1 MNYNTII
8 NLIGAVLRFLGM
20 TMLIPLVV
28 AIWYSENYNPFLIS
42 AVITFVV
49 GIISGLKTHEIDDLP
64 IKESFAIVAIGWF
77 SVALF
82 GSLPYILSG
91 ISPLDALFESMS
103 GFTTTGSTILP
114 AIEDCSNNPM
124 SLLFWRSFT
133 QWLGGMGIIVLFLA
147 ILPKLA
153 VAGRDLFRAE
163 VPDPIGDKLRPR
175 LSQTAKILW
184 SVYIGFSAV
193 EVFVLWLSKMTFY
206 DALCTTFSTMSTG
219 GFSPHSESIAFFN
232 SSLIECIVIFF
243 MFVAGAN
250 FALHYWVL
258 RGGVNHLFRDSEFR
272 LYTCIVFGAT
282 LLIVLVLWNT
292 HGFDSIRLGLF
303 QVVAVIT
310 TTGFATADF
319 DAWPNA
325 AKMVLFLLMFIGG
338 CAGSTGGGMKVVRLL
353 LLIKYGYR
361 ELFRSLHPKAILPVR
376 LGRQMVPQ
384 GVMEAILSFFILYI
398 FIFAVA
404 SLILSV
410 LGMDIVSATSAA
422 ATTLGNVGPGFNIIG
437 PAAHFGGVH
446 PIGKLVLIL
455 CMWIGRLE
463 VFTVLVLLIPDFW
476 RK

>member
-8 NLIGAVLRFLGM
+8 NVIGAVLRFLGM
-20 TMLIPLVV
+20 AMLVPLVV
-28 AIWYSENYNPFLIS
+28 ALWYGENYNPFLVS
-42 AVITFVV
+42 AVITFIF
-49 GIISGLKTHEIDDLP
+49 GIVSGLKTHEIDDLP

-82 GSLPYILSG
+82 GSLPYALSE
-91 ISPLDALFESMS
+91 IPLLDALFESMS

-114 AIEDCSNNPM
+114 VIENCSN

-184 SVYIGFSAV
+184 SVYVGFSVV
-193 EVFVLWLSKMTFY
+193 EVFLLRISGMTLY

-219 GFSPHSESIAFFN
+219 GFSPHSTSIAFFH
-232 SSLIECIVIFF
+232 SSLIEYIVIFF

-250 FALHYWVL
+250 FALHYWML
-258 RGGVNHLFRDSEFR
+258 RGGADHLFRDSEFR
-272 LYTCIVFGAT
+272 LYTGIIFCAT
-282 LLIVLVLWNT
+282 LLAVLVLWE
-292 HGFDSIRLGLF
+292 HYGIDSIRLGLF
-303 QVVAVIT
+303 QVVSIIT

-319 DAWPNA
+319 DTWPNVA
-325 AKMVLFLLMFIGG
+325 RLALFLLMFIGG
-338 CAGSTGGGMKVVRLL
+338 CAGSTSGGLKVVRLL
-353 LLIKYGYR
+353 LLVKYGYR
-361 ELFRSLHPKAILPVR
+361 ELVQSLHPKAILPIR
-376 LGRQMVPQ
+376 LGKQVVSR
-384 GVMEAILSFFILYI
+384 GVMGAILSFFILYI

-404 SLILSV
+404 SLILSA
-410 LGMDIVSATSAA
+410 LGMDTVSATSAA
-422 ATTLGNVGPGFNIIG
+422 ATTLGNVGPGFDIIG
-437 PAAHFGGVH
+437 PAANFSGVH
-446 PIGKLVLIL
+446 PIGKLVLVF

-463 VFTVLVLLIPDFW
+463 IFTVLVLLIPDFW

>member
-20 TMLIPLVV
+20 AMLVPVVV
-28 AIWYSENYNPFLIS
+28 ALWYNENYNPFLIS

-49 GIISGLKTHEIDDLP
+49 GIVSGLKTHEFDDLP

-77 SVALF
+77 LVAMF

-91 ISPLDALFESMS
+91 ISIMDALFESMS

-114 AIEDCSNNPM
+114 VIEDYSK

-163 VPDPIGDKLRPR
+163 VPDPIGDKLSPR

-184 SVYIGFSAV
+184 SVYVGLSAV
-193 EVFVLWLSKMTFY
+193 EVFALWLSGMTVY
-206 DALCTTFSTMSTG
+206 DALCTSFSTMSTG
-219 GFSPHSESIAFFN
+219 GFSPHSESIAFFH

-258 RGGVNHLFRDSEFR
+258 RGGADRLFRDSEFR
-272 LYTCIVFGAT
+272 LYTCIIVCAT
-282 LLIVLVLWNT
+282 LLIALVLWGT
-292 HGFDSIRLGLF
+292 YGFDSIRLGLF
-303 QVVAVIT
+303 QVVSIVT

-319 DAWPNA
+319 DTWPNTGR
-325 AKMVLFLLMFIGG
+325 MILFLLLFVGG
-338 CAGSTGGGMKVVRLL
+338 CAGSTGGGVKVVRLL

-361 ELFRSLHPKAILPVR
+361 ELFRSLHPKAILPIR
-376 LGRQMVPQ
+376 LGRQLVPQ
-384 GVMEAILSFFILYI
+384 GVTEAILSFFILYI
-398 FIFAVA
+398 FIFTIA
-404 SLILSV
+404 SLILSII
-410 LGMDIVSATSAA
+410 GMDVVSATSAA
-422 ATTLGNVGPGFNIIG
+422 ATTLGNVGPGFNTVG
-437 PAAHFGGVH
+437 PAANFSGVH
-446 PIGKLVLIL
+446 PIGKLVSVL

-463 VFTVLVLLIPDFW
+463 IFTVLVLLIPDFW

>member
-20 TMLIPLVV
+20 AMLVPLVV
-28 AIWYSENYNPFLIS
+28 AFWYGENYNPFLIS

-49 GIISGLKTHEIDDLP
+49 GIASGLKTHEIDDLP
-64 IKESFAIVAIGWF
+64 IRESFAVVAIGWF

-82 GSLPYILSG
+82 GSMPYLLSG

-114 AIEDCSNNPM
+114 VIEDYSK

-163 VPDPIGDKLRPR
+163 VPDPIGDKLSPR

-184 SVYIGFSAV
+184 SVYVGFSAV
-193 EVFVLWLSKMTFY
+193 EVFLLWLSEMTFY

-219 GFSPHSESIAFFN
+219 GFSPHSESIAFFH

-250 FALHYWVL
+250 FALHYWML
-258 RGGVNHLFRDSEFR
+258 RGGADHLFRDSEFR
-272 LYTCIVFGAT
+272 LYVCIIFCAT
-282 LLIVLVLWNT
+282 LLIALVLWTT

-325 AKMVLFLLMFIGG
+325 GKMVLFLLMFIGG
-338 CAGSTGGGMKVVRLL
+338 CAGSTGGGPKVVRLL

-384 GVMEAILSFFILYI
+384 GVMEAILSFFILYV

-404 SLILSV
+404 SLIMSI

-437 PAAHFGGVH
+437 PAANFGGVH
-446 PIGKLVLIL
+446 PIGKLVLVL

-463 VFTVLVLLIPDFW
+463 IFTVLVLLIPDFW

>member
-28 AIWYSENYNPFLIS
+28 ALWYNENYNPFLIS
-42 AVITFVV
+42 AVITFIV
-49 GIISGLKTHEIDDLP
+49 GIVSGLKTHEIDDLL

-114 AIEDCSNNPM
+114 AIEDCSK

-163 VPDPIGDKLRPR
+163 VPDPLGDKLRPR

-184 SVYIGFSAV
+184 SVYVGFSVV
-193 EVFVLWLSKMTFY
+193 EVLALWLSGMTFY

-219 GFSPHSESIAFFN
+219 GFSPHSESIAFFH
-232 SSLIECIVIFF
+232 SSLIEGIIIFF
-243 MFVAGAN
+243 MFIGGAN
-250 FALHYWVL
+250 FALHYWML
-258 RGGVNHLFRDSEFR
+258 RGGAGHLFRDSEFR
-272 LYTCIVFGAT
+272 LYAGIISCAT
-282 LLIVLVLWNT
+282 LLIVLMLWGT

-303 QVVAVIT
+303 QVVAIIT
-310 TTGFATADF
+310 TTGFTTANF
-319 DAWPNA
+319 DTWPNA
-325 AKMVLFLLMFIGG
+325 TRLLLFGLMFIGG
-338 CAGSTGGGMKVVRLL
+338 CAGSTGGGMKVVRIL

-361 ELFRSLHPKAILPVR
+361 ELFRSLHPKAILPIR
-376 LGRQMVPQ
+376 LGRQMVPP
-384 GVMEAILSFFILYI
+384 GVMGAILSFFILYI

-404 SLILSV
+404 SLILSI
-410 LGMDIVSATSAA
+410 LGMDMVSATSAA

-437 PAAHFGGVH
+437 PAAHFGCVH
-446 PIGKLVLIL
+446 PVGKLVLIL

-463 VFTVLVLLIPDFW
+463 IFTVLVLLIPDFW

>member
-8 NLIGAVLRFLGM
+8 NLISAVLRFLGM
-20 TMLIPLVV
+20 VMLVPLVV
-28 AIWYSENYNPFLIS
+28 ALLYNENYNPFLIS
-42 AVITFVV
+42 AVITFIV
-49 GIISGLKTHEIDDLP
+49 GIVSGLKTHEIDDLP

-82 GSLPYILSG
+82 GSLPYLLSG
-91 ISPLDALFESMS
+91 ISPLDALFESMA

-114 AIEDCSNNPM
+114 VIEDYSK

-163 VPDPIGDKLRPR
+163 VPDPIGDKLSPR

-184 SVYIGFSAV
+184 SVYVGFSAV
-193 EVFVLWLSKMTFY
+193 EVLVLWLSGMTFY

-219 GFSPHSESIAFFN
+219 GFSSHSESIAFFQ
-232 SSLIECIVIFF
+232 SSLIEYIVIFF

-258 RGGVNHLFRDSEFR
+258 RGGANHLFRDSEFR
-272 LYTCIVFGAT
+272 LYTSIVFGAT

-303 QVVAVIT
+303 QVVTIIT
-310 TTGFATADF
+310 TTGFTTADF
-319 DAWPNA
+319 DAWPDA
-325 AKMVLFLLMFIGG
+325 ARMVLFLLLFIGG
-338 CAGSTGGGMKVVRLL
+338 CAGSTGGGPKVVRLL

-361 ELFRSLHPKAILPVR
+361 ELFRSLHPKAILPIR
-376 LGRQMVPQ
+376 LGKQMVPQ

-398 FIFAVA
+398 FIFAAA
-404 SLILSV
+404 SLILSI
-410 LGMDIVSATSAA
+410 LGMDPVSATSAA
-422 ATTLGNVGPGFNIIG
+422 ATALGNVGPGFNIIG

-463 VFTVLVLLIPDFW
+463 IFTVLVLLIPDFW

>member
-8 NLIGAVLRFLGM
+8 NLISAVLRFLGM
-20 TMLIPLVV
+20 VMLVPLVV
-28 AIWYSENYNPFLIS
+28 ALLHNENYNPFLIS
-42 AVITFVV
+42 AVITFIV
-49 GIISGLKTHEIDDLP
+49 GIVSGLKTHEIDDLP

-82 GSLPYILSG
+82 GSLPYLLSG
-91 ISPLDALFESMS
+91 ISPLDALFESMA

-114 AIEDCSNNPM
+114 VIEDCSK

-153 VAGRDLFRAE
+153 VAGRDMFRAE
-163 VPDPIGDKLRPR
+163 VPDPIGDKLSPR

-184 SVYIGFSAV
+184 SVYVGFSAV
-193 EVFVLWLSKMTFY
+193 EVLVLWLSGMTFY

-219 GFSPHSESIAFFN
+219 GFSPHSESIAFFQ
-232 SSLIECIVIFF
+232 SSLIEYIVIFF

-258 RGGVNHLFRDSEFR
+258 RGGANHLFRDSEFR
-272 LYTCIVFGAT
+272 LYTSIVFGAT

-303 QVVAVIT
+303 QVVTIIT
-310 TTGFATADF
+310 TTGFTTADF
-319 DAWPNA
+319 DAWPDA
-325 AKMVLFLLMFIGG
+325 ARMVLFLLLFIGG
-338 CAGSTGGGMKVVRLL
+338 CAGSTGGGPKVVRLL

-361 ELFRSLHPKAILPVR
+361 ELFRSLHPKAILPIR
-376 LGRQMVPQ
+376 LGKQMVPQ

-398 FIFAVA
+398 FIFAAA
-404 SLILSV
+404 SLILSI
-410 LGMDIVSATSAA
+410 LGMDPVSATSAA
-422 ATTLGNVGPGFNIIG
+422 ATALGNVGPGFNIIG

-463 VFTVLVLLIPDFW
+463 IFTVLVLLIPDFW

>member
-1 MNYNTII
+1 M
-8 NLIGAVLRFLGM
+8 A
-20 TMLIPLVV
+20 
-28 AIWYSENYNPFLIS
+28 
-42 AVITFVV
+42 
-49 GIISGLKTHEIDDLP
+49 
-64 IKESFAIVAIGWF
+64 
-77 SVALF
+77 
-82 GSLPYILSG
+82 
-91 ISPLDALFESMS
+91 

-114 AIEDCSNNPM
+114 TIEECSK

-163 VPDPIGDKLRPR
+163 VPDPIGDKLSPR

-184 SVYIGFSAV
+184 SVYVGFSAV
-193 EVFVLWLSKMTFY
+193 EVSLLWLSGMTFY

-219 GFSPHSESIAFFN
+219 GFSPHSESIAFFH
-232 SSLIECIVIFF
+232 SSLIEYIVIFF

-258 RGGVNHLFRDSEFR
+258 RGGAGHLFRDSEFR
-272 LYTCIVFGAT
+272 LYTCIAFVAT
-282 LLIVLVLWNT
+282 LMIALVLWNT

-303 QVVAVIT
+303 QVVSIIT

-319 DAWPNA
+319 DTWPNA
-325 AKMVLFLLMFIGG
+325 TKMILFLLMFVGG
-338 CAGSTGGGMKVVRLL
+338 CAGSTGGGPKVVRVL

-404 SLILSV
+404 SLILSI

-422 ATTLGNVGPGFNIIG
+422 ATTIGNVGPGFNLIG
-437 PAAHFGGVH
+437 PVANFGGVH

-463 VFTVLVLLIPDFW
+463 IFTVLVLLTPDFW
-476 RK
+476 SK

>member
-1 MNYNTII
+1 MNYNTIT

-20 TMLIPLVV
+20 TMLVPLVV
-28 AIWYSENYNPFLIS
+28 ALWYNDNYNPFLIS

-49 GIISGLKTHEIDDLP
+49 GIVSGLKTHEIDDLP

-77 SVALF
+77 SVAMF

-91 ISPLDALFESMS
+91 IPLLDALFESMS

-114 AIEDCSNNPM
+114 AIEDCSK

-193 EVFVLWLSKMTFY
+193 EVFILWLSGMTFY

-219 GFSPHSESIAFFN
+219 GFSPHSESIAFFH
-232 SSLIECIVIFF
+232 SFLIEYIVIFF

-258 RGGVNHLFRDSEFR
+258 RGGAEHLFRDSEFR
-272 LYTCIVFGAT
+272 LYTCIVFCAT
-282 LLIVLVLWNT
+282 LLIVLVLWGT

-303 QVVAVIT
+303 QVVAIVT

-319 DAWPNA
+319 DAWPDA
-325 AKMVLFLLMFIGG
+325 ARMVLFLLMFIGG

-353 LLIKYGYR
+353 LLIEYGYR
-361 ELFRSLHPKAILPVR
+361 ELFRSLHPKAILPIR

-404 SLILSV
+404 SLILSI
-410 LGMDIVSATSAA
+410 LGMDTVSATSAA
-422 ATTLGNVGPGFNIIG
+422 ATALGNVGPGFNIIG

-463 VFTVLVLLIPDFW
+463 IFTVLVLLIPDFW

>member
-20 TMLIPLVV
+20 TMLVPLVV
-28 AIWYSENYNPFLIS
+28 ALWYNENYNPFLIS
-42 AVITFVV
+42 AVITFIV
-49 GIISGLKTHEIDDLP
+49 GIVSGLKTHEIDDLP

-91 ISPLDALFESMS
+91 IPLLDALFESMS

-114 AIEDCSNNPM
+114 AIEDCSK

-193 EVFVLWLSKMTFY
+193 EVFVLWLSRMTFY

-219 GFSPHSESIAFFN
+219 GFSPHSESIAFFH
-232 SSLIECIVIFF
+232 SSLIEYIVIFF

-258 RGGVNHLFRDSEFR
+258 RGGAEHLFRDSEFR
-272 LYTCIVFGAT
+272 LYTCIVFCAT
-282 LLIVLVLWNT
+282 LLIVLMLWGT

-303 QVVAVIT
+303 QVVAIIT

-319 DAWPNA
+319 DAWPDA
-325 AKMVLFLLMFIGG
+325 ARMVLFLLMFIGG

-353 LLIKYGYR
+353 LLIRYGYR
-361 ELFRSLHPKAILPVR
+361 ELFRSLHPKAILPIR

-384 GVMEAILSFFILYI
+384 GVMEAILSFFILYL

-404 SLILSV
+404 SLILSI
-410 LGMDIVSATSAA
+410 LGMDTVSATSAA
-422 ATTLGNVGPGFNIIG
+422 ATALGNVGPGFNIIG

-463 VFTVLVLLIPDFW
+463 IFTVLVLLIPDFW

>member
-1 MNYNTII
+1 MNYNTIVNI
-8 NLIGAVLRFLGM
+8 IGAVLRFLGM

-28 AIWYSENYNPFLIS
+28 AFWYSENYNPFLIS

-49 GIISGLKTHEIDDLP
+49 GIVSGLKTHEIDDLQ
-64 IKESFAIVAIGWF
+64 IKESFTIVAMGWF

-82 GSLPYILSG
+82 GSLPYILSD
-91 ISPLDALFESMS
+91 ITLLDALFESMA

-114 AIEDCSNNPM
+114 TIEECSK

-163 VPDPIGDKLRPR
+163 VPDPIGDKLSPR

-184 SVYIGFSAV
+184 SVYVGFSAV
-193 EVFVLWLSKMTFY
+193 EVLLLWLSGMTFY
-206 DALCTTFSTMSTG
+206 DALCTAFSTMSTG
-219 GFSPHSESIAFFN
+219 GFSPHSESIAFFH
-232 SSLIECIVIFF
+232 SPLIEYIVIFF

-258 RGGVNHLFRDSEFR
+258 RGGVEHLFRDSEFR
-272 LYTCIVFGAT
+272 LYTCIVLFAT
-282 LLIVLVLWNT
+282 LLIALVLWST

-303 QVVAVIT
+303 QVVSVIT

-319 DAWPNA
+319 DTWPNA
-325 AKMVLFLLMFIGG
+325 TKMTLFLLMFIGG

-353 LLIKYGYR
+353 LLIRYGYH

-384 GVMEAILSFFILYI
+384 GVMEGILSFFILYI

-404 SLILSV
+404 SLILSIF
-410 LGMDIVSATSAA
+410 GMDIVSATSAA
-422 ATTLGNVGPGFNIIG
+422 ATALGNVGPGFNIIG
-437 PAAHFGGVH
+437 PAANFDGVH

-463 VFTVLVLLIPDFW
+463 IFTVLVLLIPDFW

>member
-1 MNYNTII
+1 MNYNIVI
-8 NLIGAVLRFLGM
+8 SLIGAVLRFLGIVM
-20 TMLIPLVV
+20 VVPLAV
-28 AIWYSENYNPFLIS
+28 ALWYGENCDPFLIS
-42 AVITFVV
+42 AVVTGIVGVV
-49 GIISGLKTHEIDDLP
+49 CGLKAQEIDDLP
-64 IKESFAIVAIGWF
+64 IKESFAIVALGWF

-82 GSLPYILSG
+82 GSLPYIFSG
-91 ISPLDALFESMS
+91 ISILDALFESMS

-114 AIEDCSNNPM
+114 DIEACSK

-163 VPDPIGDKLRPR
+163 VPDPMGDKLRPR

-184 SVYIGFSAV
+184 SAYVGLSVV
-193 EVFVLWLSKMTFY
+193 EVIALLFGGMNLY
-206 DALCTTFSTMSTG
+206 DALCTTFSTMATG
-219 GFSPHSESIAFFN
+219 GFSPHTESIAFFQ
-232 SSLIECIVIFF
+232 SPLIESIVIFF
-243 MFVAGAN
+243 MFLAGAN

-258 RGGVNHLFRDSEFR
+258 RGEGGRLINNPEFK
-272 LYTCIVFGAT
+272 LYVGIITCAT
-282 LLIVLVLWNT
+282 LLVVLMIWDS
-292 HGFDSIRLGLF
+292 HGIHSIRLGLF
-303 QVVAVIT
+303 QVVAIVT

-319 DAWPNA
+319 NTWHDA
-325 AKMVLFLLMFIGG
+325 AKVVLFMLMFIGG
-338 CAGSTGGGMKVVRLL
+338 CAGSTGGGIKVVRIL

-361 ELFRSLHPKAILPVR
+361 ELFRSLHPKAILPIR

-398 FIFAVA
+398 FVFAVA
-404 SLILSV
+404 SLILSI
-410 LGMDIVSATSAA
+410 LGMDLVSATSAA
-422 ATTLGNVGPGFNIIG
+422 ATTLGNVGPGFNMIC

-446 PIGKLVLIL
+446 PIGKMVLIL

-463 VFTVLVLLIPDFW
+463 IFTVLVLLIPDFW

>member
-8 NLIGAVLRFLGM
+8 NLISAVLRFLGM
-20 TMLIPLVV
+20 VMLVPLVV
-28 AIWYSENYNPFLIS
+28 ALLYNENYNPFLIS
-42 AVITFVV
+42 AVITFIV
-49 GIISGLKTHEIDDLP
+49 GIVSGLKTHEIDDLP

-82 GSLPYILSG
+82 GSLPYLLSG
-91 ISPLDALFESMS
+91 ISPLDALFESMA

-114 AIEDCSNNPM
+114 VIEDCSK

-153 VAGRDLFRAE
+153 VAGRDMFRAE
-163 VPDPIGDKLRPR
+163 VPDPIGDKLSPR

-184 SVYIGFSAV
+184 SVYVGFSAV
-193 EVFVLWLSKMTFY
+193 EVLVLWLSGMTFY

-219 GFSPHSESIAFFN
+219 GFSSHSESIAFFQ
-232 SSLIECIVIFF
+232 SSLIEYIVIFF

-258 RGGVNHLFRDSEFR
+258 RGGANHLFRDSEFR
-272 LYTCIVFGAT
+272 LYTSIVFGAT

-303 QVVAVIT
+303 QVVTIIT
-310 TTGFATADF
+310 TTGFTTADF
-319 DAWPNA
+319 DAWPDA
-325 AKMVLFLLMFIGG
+325 ARMVLFLLLFIGG
-338 CAGSTGGGMKVVRLL
+338 CAGSTGGGPKVVRLL

-361 ELFRSLHPKAILPVR
+361 ELFRSLHPKAILPIR
-376 LGRQMVPQ
+376 LGKQMVPQ

-398 FIFAVA
+398 FIFAAA
-404 SLILSV
+404 SLILSI
-410 LGMDIVSATSAA
+410 LGMDPVSATSAA
-422 ATTLGNVGPGFNIIG
+422 ATALGNVGPGFNIIG

-463 VFTVLVLLIPDFW
+463 IFTVLVLLIPDFW

>member
-20 TMLIPLVV
+20 AMLVPVVV
-28 AIWYSENYNPFLIS
+28 ALWYNENYNPFLIS

-49 GIISGLKTHEIDDLP
+49 GIVSGLKTHEFDDLP

-77 SVALF
+77 LVAMF
-82 GSLPYILSG
+82 GSLPYILSE
-91 ISPLDALFESMS
+91 ISIMDALFESMS

-114 AIEDCSNNPM
+114 VIEDYSK

-163 VPDPIGDKLRPR
+163 VPDPIGDKLSPR

-184 SVYIGFSAV
+184 SVYVGLSAV
-193 EVFVLWLSKMTFY
+193 EVFALWLSGMTVY
-206 DALCTTFSTMSTG
+206 DALCTSFSTMSTG
-219 GFSPHSESIAFFN
+219 GFSPHSESIAFFH

-258 RGGVNHLFRDSEFR
+258 RGGADHLFRDSEFR
-272 LYTCIVFGAT
+272 LYTCITFCAT
-282 LLIVLVLWNT
+282 LLIALVLWGT
-292 HGFDSIRLGLF
+292 YGFDSIRLGLF
-303 QVVAVIT
+303 QVVSIVT

-319 DAWPNA
+319 DTWPNTGRMA
-325 AKMVLFLLMFIGG
+325 LFLLLFVGG
-338 CAGSTGGGMKVVRLL
+338 CAGSTGGGAKVVRLL
-353 LLIKYGYR
+353 LLIKYGYS
-361 ELFRSLHPKAILPVR
+361 ELFRSLHPKAILPIR
-376 LGRQMVPQ
+376 LGRQLVPQ
-384 GVMEAILSFFILYI
+384 GVMEAVLSFFILYI

-404 SLILSV
+404 SLILSII
-410 LGMDIVSATSAA
+410 GMDVVSATSAA
-422 ATTLGNVGPGFNIIG
+422 ATTLGNVGPGFNTVG
-437 PAAHFGGVH
+437 PAANFSGVH
-446 PIGKLVLIL
+446 PIGKLVSVL

-463 VFTVLVLLIPDFW
+463 IFTVLVLLIPDFW

>member
-1 MNYNTII
+1 MNYNAIV

-20 TMLIPLVV
+20 TMLVPLVV
-28 AIWYSENYNPFLIS
+28 AFCHGDNYNPFLIS

-49 GIISGLKTHEIDDLP
+49 GIVSGLKTHEIDD
-64 IKESFAIVAIGWF
+64 IQIRESFAIVALGWF

-82 GSLPYILSG
+82 GSLPYVLSG
-91 ISPLDALFESMS
+91 ISPMDALFESMA

-114 AIEDCSNNPM
+114 AIEEYSK

-153 VAGRDLFRAE
+153 VAGRDMFRAE
-163 VPDPIGDKLRPR
+163 VPDPIGDKLSPR

-184 SVYIGFSAV
+184 SVYVGFSAV
-193 EVFVLWLSKMTFY
+193 EVFLLWLSGMTFY

-219 GFSPHSESIAFFN
+219 GFSPHSESIAFFH
-232 SSLIECIVIFF
+232 SPLIEYIVIFF

-258 RGGVNHLFRDSEFR
+258 RVGAGHLFRDSEFR
-272 LYTCIVFGAT
+272 LYTCIVFCAT
-282 LLIVLVLWNT
+282 LLIALVLWTT

-303 QVVAVIT
+303 QVVSVIT

-325 AKMVLFLLMFIGG
+325 CKMVLFLLMFIGG
-338 CAGSTGGGMKVVRLL
+338 CAGSTGGGPKVVRVL

-361 ELFRSLHPKAILPVR
+361 ELFRLLHPKAILPIR

-384 GVMEAILSFFILYI
+384 GVMGAILSFFILYI

-404 SLILSV
+404 SLILSI

-422 ATTLGNVGPGFNIIG
+422 ATTIGNVGPGFNIIG
-437 PAAHFGGVH
+437 PAANFDGIH
-446 PIGKLVLIL
+446 PIGKLVLAL

>member
-8 NLIGAVLRFLGM
+8 NIIGAVLRFLGM
-20 TMLIPLVV
+20 VMLVPLVV
-28 AIWYSENYNPFLIS
+28 AIWYNENYNPFLIS
-42 AVITFVV
+42 AIITFIV
-49 GIISGLKTHEIDDLP
+49 GIVSGLKTHEIDDLP

-91 ISPLDALFESMS
+91 ISPLDALFESMA

-114 AIEDCSNNPM
+114 VIEDYSK

-184 SVYIGFSAV
+184 SVYVGFSAV
-193 EVFVLWLSKMTFY
+193 EVFVLWLSGMTLY

-219 GFSPHSESIAFFN
+219 GFSPHSESIAFFQ
-232 SSLIECIVIFF
+232 SSLIEYIVIFF

-258 RGGVNHLFRDSEFR
+258 RGGANHLFRDSEFR

-303 QVVAVIT
+303 QVVSIIT
-310 TTGFATADF
+310 TTGFTTANF

-325 AKMVLFLLMFIGG
+325 AKMVLFLLLFIGG
-338 CAGSTGGGMKVVRLL
+338 CAGSTGGGPKVVRLL

-384 GVMEAILSFFILYI
+384 GVIEAILSFFILYI
-398 FIFAVA
+398 FIFTVA
-404 SLILSV
+404 SLILSI
-410 LGMDIVSATSAA
+410 LGMDPVSATSAA
-422 ATTLGNVGPGFNIIG
+422 ATALGNVGPGFNIIG

>member
-1 MNYNTII
+1 MNYDTII
-8 NLIGAVLRFLGM
+8 NIIGAVLRFLGLV
-20 TMLIPLVV
+20 MLVPLVV
-28 AIWYSENYNPFLIS
+28 ALWYNENYNPFLIS
-42 AVITFVV
+42 AVITFIV
-49 GIISGLKTHEIDDLP
+49 GIVSGLKTHEIDDLP
-64 IKESFAIVAIGWF
+64 VKESFAIVALGWF

-91 ISPLDALFESMS
+91 ISPLDALFESMA

-114 AIEDCSNNPM
+114 VIEDYSK

-163 VPDPIGDKLRPR
+163 VPDPIGDKLSPR

-184 SVYIGFSAV
+184 SVYVGFSAV
-193 EVFVLWLSKMTFY
+193 EVFVLWLSGMTFY

-219 GFSPHSESIAFFN
+219 GFSPHSESIAFFH
-232 SSLIECIVIFF
+232 SSLIEYIVIFF

-258 RGGVNHLFRDSEFR
+258 RGGANHLFRDSEFR

-282 LLIVLVLWNT
+282 LLIALVLWSA

-303 QVVAVIT
+303 HVISIGTGTGFT
-310 TTGFATADF
+310 TTDF
-319 DAWPNA
+319 NAWPDA
-325 AKMVLFLLMFIGG
+325 ARMVLFLLMFIGG
-338 CAGSTGGGMKVVRLL
+338 CAGSTTGGMKVVRVL

-361 ELFRSLHPKAILPVR
+361 ELFRSLHPKAILPIR

-384 GVMEAILSFFILYI
+384 SVMGAILSFFILYI

-404 SLILSV
+404 SLILSL
-410 LGMDIVSATSAA
+410 LGMDTVSATSAA
-422 ATTLGNVGPGFNIIG
+422 ATTLGNVGPGFNMVG
-437 PAAHFGGVH
+437 PIVHFGAVH

-463 VFTVLVLLIPDFW
+463 IFTVLVLLIPDFW
-476 RK
+476 RRW

>member
-8 NLIGAVLRFLGM
+8 NLISAVLRFLGM
-20 TMLIPLVV
+20 VMLVPLVV
-28 AIWYSENYNPFLIS
+28 ALLYNENYNPFLIS
-42 AVITFVV
+42 AVITFIV
-49 GIISGLKTHEIDDLP
+49 GIVSGLKTHEIDDLP

-82 GSLPYILSG
+82 GSLPYLLSG
-91 ISPLDALFESMS
+91 ISPLDALFESMA

-114 AIEDCSNNPM
+114 VIEDCSK

-163 VPDPIGDKLRPR
+163 VPDPIGDKLSPR

-184 SVYIGFSAV
+184 SVYVGFSAV
-193 EVFVLWLSKMTFY
+193 EVLVLWLSGMTFY

-219 GFSPHSESIAFFN
+219 GFSSHSESIAFFQ
-232 SSLIECIVIFF
+232 SSLIEYIVIFF

-258 RGGVNHLFRDSEFR
+258 RGGANHLFRDSEFR
-272 LYTCIVFGAT
+272 LYTSIVFGAT

-303 QVVAVIT
+303 QVVTIIT
-310 TTGFATADF
+310 TTGFTTADF
-319 DAWPNA
+319 DAWPDA
-325 AKMVLFLLMFIGG
+325 ARMVLFLLLFIGG
-338 CAGSTGGGMKVVRLL
+338 CAGSTGGGPKVVRLL

-361 ELFRSLHPKAILPVR
+361 ELFRSLHPKAILPIR
-376 LGRQMVPQ
+376 LGKQMVPQ

-398 FIFAVA
+398 FIFAAA
-404 SLILSV
+404 SLILSI
-410 LGMDIVSATSAA
+410 LGMDPVSATSAA
-422 ATTLGNVGPGFNIIG
+422 ATALGNVGPGFNIIG

-463 VFTVLVLLIPDFW
+463 IFTVLVLLIPDFW